1 MEYLPSDSEPS
12 DEEIEHQVDDLF
24 SRFDALYFEMMNKVV
39 SHVLETTGETR
50 DADGV

>member
-24 SRFDALYFEMMNKVV
+24 RRLDALYFEMMNKVV
-39 SHVLETTGETR
+39 SHVLEATGETR
-50 DADGV
+50 NVDSV